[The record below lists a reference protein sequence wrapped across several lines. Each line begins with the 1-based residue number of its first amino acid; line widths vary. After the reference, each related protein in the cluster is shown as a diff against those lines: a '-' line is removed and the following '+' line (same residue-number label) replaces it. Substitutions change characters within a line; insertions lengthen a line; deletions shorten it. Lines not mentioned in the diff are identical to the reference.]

1 LRKGKVFVEYTE
13 NTGFPGFGLCGQG
26 DNPALRG
33 RRRLLEERMQLAGS
47 KDSGSVYSDREVQ
60 NGNAGQNGN
69 PRLIEVKEKKT
80 SLSGSKTHPLWYA
93 DVGREA
99 KKGDCK

>member
-1 LRKGKVFVEYTE
+1 
-13 NTGFPGFGLCGQG
+13 
-26 DNPALRG
+26 
-33 RRRLLEERMQLAGS
+33 MQLAGS
-47 KDSGSVYSDREVQ
+47 KDSGSVYTESDREVQ
-60 NGNAGQNGN
+60 NRNSGQNGN

-99 KKGDCK
+99 KKEIVNESHLRNIGVNRCVCMWQRWDSVRRRVIYQD